1 MMHALVDQA
10 RAVPIE
16 AEIERRG
23 IVLKGKTADRC
34 GPCPVCN
41 GTDRFSINSRK
52 QVFHCRG
59 CRVGGDVI
67 AMTQHIDACAFTA
80 AVETLT
86 GDQLRRTAV
95 QAPAAKK
102 QTKRTDK
109 DRIASALQWW
119 KDAGPITGTIGIA
132 YLERERGITELPPD
146 VHDVIRFHPYCIYG
160 QDDAG
165 QRLYVSAIVCL
176 LCDVI
181 TNKPTGIHRIALHPN
196 GKLIGRMGLGI
207 KQGSAVKLWGDAE
220 VATGLCI
227 GEGIETTLAAATRVQ
242 HRNTLLRPAWSLL
255 DASNIDSFPVLPG
268 GAIEHLTIL
277 CDHDR
282 NGAGQRAARTCA
294 KRWTAAGYDVEILI
308 PDVLGEDFNDLIK
321 RAA

>member
-1 MMHALVDQA
+1 MMHTLVDQA

-16 AEIERRG
+16 VEIERRG
-23 IVLKGKTADRC
+23 IVLKGTVDRC
-34 GPCPVCN
+34 GPCPICG
-41 GTDRFSINSRK
+41 GTDRFSINTRK
-52 QVFHCRG
+52 QVFRCRQ
-59 CRVGGDVI
+59 CETGGDVI
-67 AMTQHIDACAFTA
+67 ALVQHLDACAFGEA
-80 AVETLT
+80 IELLT
-86 GDQLRRTAV
+86 GDQLRRPAV
-95 QAPAAKK
+95 QAPARAG

-109 DRIASALQWW
+109 DRVASALQWW
-119 KDAGPITGTIGIA
+119 KDAGPIAGTIGIE

-146 VHDVIRFHPYCIYG
+146 VHDVMRFHPYCIYG

-176 LCDVI
+176 LRDVI
-181 TNKPTGIHRIALHPN
+181 TGKPTGVHRIALHPD

-220 VATGLCI
+220 ITTALCV

-242 HRNTLLRPAWSLL
+242 HRNTLLRPAWSLV
-255 DASNIDSFPVLPG
+255 DAPNIASFPVLPG

-277 CDHDR
+277 CDADH
-282 NGAGQRAARTCA
+282 NETGQRAARTCA
-294 KRWTAAGYDVEILI
+294 KRWAATGCDVEILI
-308 PDVLGEDFNDLIK
+308 PNVLGEDFNDLIK

>member
-1 MMHALVDQA
+1 MHALVDQA
-10 RAVPIE
+10 RLVPIE

-34 GPCPVCN
+34 GPCPVCG
-41 GTDRFSINSRK
+41 GTDRFSINTRK
-52 QVFHCRG
+52 QVFRCRG

-67 AMTQHIDACAFTA
+67 AMTQHIDASSFAEA
-80 AVETLT
+80 IELLT
-86 GDQLRRTAV
+86 GDEMRRTVV
-95 QAPAAKK
+95 QAPARAD

-119 KDAGPITGTIGIA
+119 EDAGPITGTIGIA

-146 VHDVIRFHPYCIYG
+146 VHDVMRFHPYCIYG

-165 QRLYVSAIVCL
+165 QWLYVSAIVCL
-176 LCDVI
+176 LRDVI
-181 TNKPTGIHRIALHPN
+181 TNKPTGVHRIALHPD

-220 VATGLCI
+220 VTTGLCI
-227 GEGIETTLAAATRVQ
+227 GEGIETTLAATSVQ
-242 HRNTLLRPAWSLL
+242 HRNTLLRPAWSLV
-255 DASNIDSFPVLPG
+255 DASNIDGFPVLAG

-282 NGAGQRAARTCA
+282 NKTGQEAARTCA
-294 KRWTAAGYDVEILI
+294 KRWAATGCDVEILI
-308 PDVLGEDFNDLIK
+308 PDVLGQDFNDLIK

>member
-1 MMHALVDQA
+1 MHTLVDQS

-23 IVLKGKTADRC
+23 IKLRGGIDKSGACPRC
-34 GPCPVCN
+34 G
-41 GTDRFSINSRK
+41 GTDRFSINVQK

-67 AMTQHIDACAFTA
+67 ALVQHIDTCSFGE
-80 AVETLT
+80 AVELLT
-86 GDQLRRTAV
+86 GDQLRRTVV
-95 QAPAAKK
+95 QAPARAN
-102 QTKRTDK
+102 QTKRSDK
-109 DRIASALQWW
+109 DRVASALQWW

-146 VHDVIRFHPYCIYG
+146 VHNVMRFHPYCIYG

-165 QRLYVSAIVCL
+165 QRRYVPAIVCL
-176 LCDVI
+176 LRDVI
-181 TNKPTGIHRIALHPN
+181 TDKPTGVHRIALHPD

-220 VATGLCI
+220 ITTGLCI

-242 HRNTLLRPAWSLL
+242 HRNTLLRPAWSLV
-255 DASNIDSFPVLPG
+255 DASNIDGLPVLPG

-277 CDHDR
+277 CDADR
-282 NGAGQRAARTCA
+282 NETGQRAARKCA
-294 KRWTAAGYDVEILI
+294 ERWSAAGCDVEVLI